1 MAEYG
6 EAAGTTERRRPWWRG
21 RPLLWVLLV
30 AALAML
36 VTGMV
41 LHEAVLMSL
50 GLVVAGVTAS
60 LLDPHGF
67 RRRPPR

>member
-6 EAAGTTERRRPWWRG
+6 EAAGTAERRGPWWRG
-21 RPLLWVLLV
+21 RPLLWVLLA

-60 LLDPHGF
+60 LLDPHGL
-67 RRRPPR
+67 RSRPPR

>member
-1 MAEYG
+1 MVEYG
-6 EAAGTTERRRPWWRG
+6 EAARTTERRRPWWRG

-41 LHEAVLMSL
+41 LHEVGLMSL
-50 GLVVAGVTAS
+50 GLIGAGVTAS

-67 RRRPPR
+67 RGPPR